1 MLHFVIQQFLLCS
14 AAFSFVIDPSLVAPQ
29 SKDINTAP
37 DVDTHSSSVTFK
49 VLVYDQI
56 DAVTSFQLVLSR
68 QDQLQSQEYD
78 DSSFSESTEYVITV
92 GLPDDTDYLDD
103 YEISLTP
110 DGVVAD
116 ATTDGKLQLIAQI
129 IENAE
134 AQTMNVLSPE
144 EAIDAMFTQGDDY
157 GVLKLSLHLNVSPV
171 DDDQESSAS
180 ADGKTRS
187 VSFSATVIEANGESE
202 MTTDFNFQVFDTLV
216 DTGILR
222 YHTFDLVDPQVHSEI
237 TAIESDIDDG
247 AILTG
252 DADQLPAVTCGQA
265 LKRRIA
271 DKWEYFASTIEQWW
285 DHLSQQAKI
294 AYILVNV
301 MFIAMSSYFIGCML
315 IATGKSNKYSEI
327 PQDAPR
333 DGNVKTR
340 HLNGSLKSV
349 QVA

>member
-1 MLHFVIQQFLLCS
+1 MLHVVIQQFLLCS
-14 AAFSFVIDPSLVAPQ
+14 ATFSFVIDPSLVAPQ
-29 SKDINTAP
+29 FKDINTAP

-49 VLVYDQI
+49 VLGYDQI
-56 DAVTSFQLVLSR
+56 DGLTSFQLVLSR
-68 QDQLQSQEYD
+68 QDHLQSQEYD
-78 DSSFSESTEYVITV
+78 DSAFSESTEYVITV

-103 YEISLTP
+103 FKISLTP

-116 ATTDGKLQLIAQI
+116 ASSDGKLQLIAQI

-216 DTGILR
+216 DTGILS

-252 DADQLPAVTCGQA
+252 DTDQLPAVTCGQA
-265 LKRRIA
+265 FKRRIA
-271 DKWEYFASTIEQWW
+271 NKWEYFASTIEQWW
-285 DHLSQQAKI
+285 GHLSQQAKI
-294 AYILVNV
+294 AYILVYV
-301 MFIAMSSYFIGCML
+301 MFVAMSSYFIGCML
-315 IATGKSNKYSEI
+315 IATRKSNKYSEI

-333 DGNVKTR
+333 DGDVKTR
-340 HLNGSLKSV
+340 HLSGSLKSV

>member
-37 DVDTHSSSVTFK
+37 DGDTHSSSVTFR
-49 VLVYDQI
+49 VLGYDQI
-56 DAVTSFQLVLSR
+56 DGLTSFQLVLSR

-78 DSSFSESTEYVITV
+78 DSAFSESTEYSITV
-92 GLPDDTDYLDD
+92 GLPDNMDYLDD
-103 YEISLTP
+103 YEFSLTP

-116 ATTDGKLQLIAQI
+116 APTDGKLQLIAQI
-129 IENAE
+129 IENAQ

-157 GVLKLSLHLNVSPV
+157 GVLKLSLHLNVSPAV
-171 DDDQESSAS
+171 NDDQLSAP

-187 VSFSATVIEANGESE
+187 VSFSATVIEANGVSDLA
-202 MTTDFNFQVFDTLV
+202 TDFKFQVLDTLV
-216 DTGILR
+216 DTGILS
-222 YHTFDLVDPQVHSEI
+222 YHTFDLVDPEVHSEI
-237 TAIESDIDDG
+237 TAIDSGIDDG
-247 AILTG
+247 AVITG

-265 LKRRIA
+265 LKSRIT

-285 DHLSQQAKI
+285 DHLSQQTKI
-294 AYILVNV
+294 TYILVYV
-301 MFIAMSSYFIGCML
+301 WFIAMSSLFIGFML
-315 IATGKSNKYSEI
+315 IATRKSNKYCEI
-327 PQDAPR
+327 PQDAPQ
-333 DGNVKTR
+333 DGDVKTR
-340 HLNGSLKSV
+340 HLSGSLKSV